1 MCLSKSPNKHNR
13 LYIKARPFPDGLAE
27 DIHKGEVS
35 ARQELKQRARC
46 LAEKYE
52 WDVAEARKI
61 CCFGPTAPGPTSSPT
76 LPRGAAPEQDQG
88 QRGGR
93 LPVGHQGGGAVREY
107 ARGVLM
113 SPLTLRADAAHRG
126 GPDHPQGGAASTP
139 ACRPRSRASWSPVPG
154 GDPASGAGLG
164 ASRAS

>member
-76 LPRGAAPEQDQG
+76 SPRGC
-88 QRGGR
+88 
-93 LPVGHQGGGAVREY
+93 
-107 ARGVLM
+107 
-113 SPLTLRADAAHRG
+113 
-126 GPDHPQGGAASTP
+126 STST
-139 ACRPRSRASWSPVPG
+139 RSRTVWW
-154 GDPASGAGLG
+154 PASSGPP
-164 ASRAS
+164 RR